1 MVVPPAVV
9 WTLGALG
16 TALLSRLLIKEWQR
30 INAELDRVR
39 HAPEP
44 GRQRLPTLRRD
55 PRTGVYRP

>member
-9 WTLGALG
+9 WTLGAVG

-30 INAELDRVR
+30 INTELDRVR
-39 HAPEP
+39 RAPDE
-44 GRQRLPTLRRD
+44 RQRLPTLRRD